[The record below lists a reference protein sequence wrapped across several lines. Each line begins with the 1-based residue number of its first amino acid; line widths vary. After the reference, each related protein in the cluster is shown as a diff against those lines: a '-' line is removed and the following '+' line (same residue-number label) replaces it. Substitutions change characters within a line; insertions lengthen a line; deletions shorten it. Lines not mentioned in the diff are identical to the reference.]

1 MKICGIVAEYNPFHN
16 GHKYHIEKTK
26 ELTEC
31 DAVVCV
37 MSGNFIQ
44 RGLPA
49 LFDKW
54 TRTKMALENG
64 VDLVIE
70 LPTFYATASAEY
82 FARGAISLLDGLNVI
97 DALSFGNSCNDI
109 EILKRIANVLYLEP
123 DGYKREL
130 QKEIKKGVSYPIARS
145 KSLQTFL
152 KKEINPKVLS
162 TVLLDSNNI
171 LGIEYLKALLYCNS
185 TITPVSVERKGG
197 DYNSLHIDDN
207 ICSATGIR
215 EMLFNNQLENVK
227 SVMPESSYEIVNNEI
242 LNGKCPMFINNFEKE
257 IFYELRRAS
266 ISDLA
271 NVADVSEGLENVMKK
286 ASNECSNINELV
298 ETIKSKRYTKTR
310 IQRLLIHS
318 LLGIRKDENELY
330 KHNPGYIRVLGF
342 TKAGEKILSKISNK
356 SNLPIVTSVSKFLKV
371 ANETNKNMIEKDILA
386 TNIYNLGYQV
396 PAYRKANIDYTNEVC
411 VIK

>member
-16 GHKYHIEKTK
+16 GHKYHLEKTK
-26 ELTEC
+26 ELTGC
-31 DAVVCV
+31 DAIICI

-82 FARGAISLLDGLNVI
+82 FARGAISLLDGLNVT
-97 DALSFGNSCNDI
+97 DMLSFGNSCNDI

-123 DGYKREL
+123 DGYKKEL

-145 KSLQTFL
+145 KSLQSFL

-162 TVLLDSNNI
+162 TILLDSNNI

-185 TITPVSVERKGG
+185 SITPVSIERKGG
-197 DYNSLHIDDN
+197 DYNSIHIEDN

-215 EMLFNNQLENVK
+215 EMLFNNQLESIKN
-227 SVMPESSYEIVNNEI
+227 VMPQSSYEIMNNEI
-242 LNGKCPMFINNFEKE
+242 INGKSPMFINNFEKE
-257 IFYELRRAS
+257 IFYELRKSS
-266 ISDLA
+266 ITDLA
-271 NVADVSEGLENVMKK
+271 NIVDVSEGLENVMKK
-286 ASNECSNINELV
+286 ASNECSNINELI

-318 LLGIRKDENELY
+318 LLGITKDNNELY

-342 TKAGEKILSKISNK
+342 TKTGEKILSKISNK

-371 ANETNKNMIEKDILA
+371 ANETSRNMIEKDILA

-396 PAYRKANIDYTNEVC
+396 PTYKKANVDYTNEVC
-411 VIK
+411 ILK